1 MKTKSKA
8 ITSLSLNEDV
18 VKFIKDNDRLTFE
31 NRNVTN
37 FTETSLIQLRDLL
50 NKYEKK
56 VGKMVFLSDFFKYLE
71 EETGLTDQ
79 KT

>member
-1 MKTKSKA
+1 MENKSKD
-8 ITSLSLNEDV
+8 ITCLSLNEDV
-18 VKFIKDNDRLTFE
+18 VKFIKDKDRLTFE

-50 NKYEKK
+50 DRYEKK
-56 VGKMVFLSDFFKYLE
+56 VGKMVFVCDFFEYLKI
-71 EETGLTDQ
+71 ETGLMDQ